1 MSGSS
6 ERPGAVFR
14 GLRGALLPLLF
25 VGIGIAAVRGIG
37 IPQNGFVGL
46 VLLVVAAVLTIS
58 SLLRAG
64 PRGEE

>member
-6 ERPGAVFR
+6 ERSGAVLR
-14 GLRGALLPLLF
+14 GLRSVLLPLLF
-25 VGIGIAAVRGIG
+25 IGIGIAAVRGVG

-46 VLLVVAAVLTIS
+46 ALLVIAAVLTIT

-64 PRGEE
+64 RRGEE